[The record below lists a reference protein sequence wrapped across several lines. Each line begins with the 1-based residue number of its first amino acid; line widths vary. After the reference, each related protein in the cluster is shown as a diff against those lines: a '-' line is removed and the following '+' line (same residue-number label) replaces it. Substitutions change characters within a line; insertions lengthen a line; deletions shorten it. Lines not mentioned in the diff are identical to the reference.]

1 MALRRKLGLLLF
13 GCALLTTVLITFF
26 VNRTIQHQFEQYMHD
41 NQAKRNERLITY
53 FEDYY
58 QSHGTFDERAG
69 AELAHEAYMNDYCL
83 VLMDANS
90 NVIWGMS
97 PDEMKLEAGE
107 IYQAKTYHLM
117 VNDETIGYLEIG
129 QHTPLLLSTE
139 DIYFKQAIN
148 QSIVMSAVITI
159 AVVGGISFIFSK
171 PLSKPIKKV
180 SEMALRLAQGDFK
193 EEMIESINIE
203 ELDSLQK
210 SMNLLARTLTSHE
223 EARKQLVSDVSHEL
237 RTPLNIL
244 QTNLEGMIDGII
256 PVNEIRLQALHQEV
270 VRFGKLISNLEV
282 LKQFD
287 TKTMKLELKPLDLK
301 PLILQQVPEFTT
313 LLRQKKIKLTVDLQ
327 EAWIEGDS
335 DQLKQVLINLVSNAY
350 KFTPEFGEV
359 QICLTS
365 SQNTVQVSICD
376 TGIGVEKEHLSKLF
390 DRFYRVDPSRHQTEG
405 SGIGLTI
412 VKKIVKLHGALI
424 EVESEVGRGSTFILT
439 FHRYSS

>member
-1 MALRRKLGLLLF
+1 MTLRRKISLLLF
-13 GCALLTTVLITFF
+13 SCALLTTILITFF

-41 NQAKRNERLITY
+41 NQEKRNERLITY
-53 FEDYY
+53 FEEYY

-83 VLMDANS
+83 VLMDANY
-90 NVIWGMS
+90 NIIWGMS
-97 PDEMKLEAGE
+97 QDEMKLEAGE
-107 IYQAKTYHLM
+107 IYQAKTYHLV
-117 VNDETIGYLEIG
+117 VNNETIGYLEIG
-129 QHTPLLLSTE
+129 QHTPLLLSKE

-148 QSIVMSAVITI
+148 QSIVISAVITLV
-159 AVVGGISFIFSK
+159 VVGGISFIFSK

-193 EEMIESINIE
+193 EDVIEPMNIE

-210 SMNLLARTLTSHE
+210 SMNLLASTLSTHE
-223 EARKQLVSDVSHEL
+223 EVRKQLVSDVSHEL

-256 PVNEIRLQALHQEV
+256 PANQVRFQALHQEV
-270 VRFGKLISNLEV
+270 IRFGKLISNLEV

-287 TKTMKLELKPLDLK
+287 AKTMKLELKPLDLK
-301 PLILQQVPEFTT
+301 QLILQQVPEFTM
-313 LLRQKKIKLTVDLQ
+313 LLGQKKIKLTVDLQ
-327 EAWIEGDS
+327 EAWIEGDF

-359 QICLTS
+359 QIRLTS
-365 SQNTVQVSICD
+365 SQNKVQVSIYD
-376 TGIGVEKEHLSKLF
+376 TGIGVEKEHLSKIF

-412 VKKIVKLHGALI
+412 VKQIVKLHGAMI
-424 EVESEVGRGSTFILT
+424 AVESEVGRGSTFILT
-439 FHRYSS
+439 FDRCSS

>member
-210 SMNLLARTLTSHE
+210 SMNLLASTLTSHE

-270 VRFGKLISNLEV
+270 VRLSLIH
-282 LKQFD
+282 
-287 TKTMKLELKPLDLK
+287 
-301 PLILQQVPEFTT
+301 I
-313 LLRQKKIKLTVDLQ
+313 
-327 EAWIEGDS
+327 
-335 DQLKQVLINLVSNAY
+335 
-350 KFTPEFGEV
+350 
-359 QICLTS
+359 
-365 SQNTVQVSICD
+365 
-376 TGIGVEKEHLSKLF
+376 
-390 DRFYRVDPSRHQTEG
+390 
-405 SGIGLTI
+405 
-412 VKKIVKLHGALI
+412 
-424 EVESEVGRGSTFILT
+424 
-439 FHRYSS
+439 

>member
-210 SMNLLARTLTSHE
+210 SMNLLASTLTSHE

-244 QTNLEGMIDGII
+244 QT
-256 PVNEIRLQALHQEV
+256 
-270 VRFGKLISNLEV
+270 NLEV

-335 DQLKQVLINLVSNAY
+335 DQLKQVFINLVSNAY

>member
-26 VNRTIQHQFEQYMHD
+26 VNRTIQHQFEQYMND

-210 SMNLLARTLTSHE
+210 SMNLLASTLTS
-223 EARKQLVSDVSHEL
+223 
-237 RTPLNIL
+237 
-244 QTNLEGMIDGII
+244 
-256 PVNEIRLQALHQEV
+256 
-270 VRFGKLISNLEV
+270 
-282 LKQFD
+282 
-287 TKTMKLELKPLDLK
+287 
-301 PLILQQVPEFTT
+301 
-313 LLRQKKIKLTVDLQ
+313 
-327 EAWIEGDS
+327 
-335 DQLKQVLINLVSNAY
+335 
-350 KFTPEFGEV
+350 
-359 QICLTS
+359 
-365 SQNTVQVSICD
+365 
-376 TGIGVEKEHLSKLF
+376 
-390 DRFYRVDPSRHQTEG
+390 
-405 SGIGLTI
+405 
-412 VKKIVKLHGALI
+412 
-424 EVESEVGRGSTFILT
+424 
-439 FHRYSS
+439 